1 MTPMSVFLVCLLVLR
16 KVKNRAQA
24 ASYMKMINYVI
35 AVQVINT
42 IYVIAS
48 RAMGH
53 EVSLEEVVAL
63 SLPFLYVG
71 KLELDAKKE
80 QK

>member
-1 MTPMSVFLVCLLVLR
+1 M
-16 KVKNRAQA
+16 
-24 ASYMKMINYVI
+24 
-35 AVQVINT
+35 INT

-48 RAMGH
+48 RAIKH
-53 EVSLEEVVAL
+53 EVSLEEVIAL